1 MAIIAALLLFC
12 LSPLFSLR
20 AAVASPLQNAAL
32 EITSPTKLVMP
43 DDDDFYKPPPG
54 FEATA
59 PGTILK
65 HRPVPNP
72 LTLNNKDAIK
82 PKAAWQ
88 FLFRTQNSLGKPIAT
103 VTTIIQPHGPPK
115 PNNLF
120 GYNFFSD
127 ASYNGCNPSVTMQTG
142 AREDNLFN
150 QAQVGMIVAAL
161 GRGFYVIV
169 TDDGGPQAAFA
180 AGLQSGYAQ
189 IDGFRAA
196 KQSGNITGLG
206 PDPIITMFGYSGGGV
221 TAAWT
226 TEVLSFYGSDV
237 KIAGAALGGLVPN
250 MTLGVEIYN
259 KGERAKL
266 TPPALLGLSH
276 DYPNM
281 STWLTENLIPETAAE
296 FRKADSQ
303 CFDSNEKQFAFQDIG
318 KYFKRGW
325 RSILDDPVPRSVM
338 HSGAT
343 MGARAVPNV
352 PWYLYETI
360 WDDAAPVEVVD
371 ALADR
376 YCRAGMSIHYE
387 RNAVVKLNHSE
398 ECVWGLPG
406 AFAWLQERHDGRPL
420 SIQHGCKVQNVSDY
434 SLRSL
439 AQGYLAKG
447 LFDELFAWAGLPIRR
462 YGS

>member
-1 MAIIAALLLFC
+1 MAVIAGLLLLLLTP
-12 LSPLFSLR
+12 LSFLCV
-20 AAVASPLQNAAL
+20 ADASPLQNAAL
-32 EITSPTKLVMP
+32 ENKTPTALVMP
-43 DDDDFYKPPPG
+43 DNDDFYKPPLG
-54 FEATA
+54 FETTA

-65 HRPVPNP
+65 HRLVPNP
-72 LTLNNKDAIK
+72 LSLNNKDGIK

-88 FLFRTQNSLGKPIAT
+88 LLFRTQNSLGKPIAT
-103 VTTIIQPHGPPK
+103 VTTIIQPHGTPK

-142 AREDNLFN
+142 TRSDNTFN
-150 QAQVGMIVAAL
+150 QMQVGMVVAAL

-169 TDDGGPQAAFA
+169 TDDAGPQAAFA
-180 AGLQSGYAQ
+180 AGLQAGYAQ

-206 PDPIITMFGYSGGGV
+206 PDPIITMYGYSGGGV

-226 TEVLSFYGSDV
+226 SEVHESYGPDV
-237 KIAGAALGGLVPN
+237 KIAGVAVGGLVPN
-250 MTLGVEIYN
+250 MTLGVGLFN

-281 STWLTENLIPETAAE
+281 STWIAEELIPETAAE

-303 CFDSNEKQFAFQDIG
+303 CFDSNEAQFAYKDIG
-318 KYFKRGW
+318 TYFKRGLN
-325 RSILDDPVPRSVM
+325 SIVNDPVPRSVM
-338 HSGAT
+338 HSGASLGV
-343 MGARAVPNV
+343 GATPKV

-360 WDDAAPVEVVD
+360 WDDAAPVELVD
-371 ALADR
+371 ALVDK

-387 RNAVVKLNHSE
+387 RNAIIKLTHSE
-398 ECVWGLPG
+398 ECIWGLPG

-420 SIQHGCKVQNVSDY
+420 SIEHGCKIQNVSDY
-434 SLRSL
+434 SVRSL
-439 AQGYLAKG
+439 TQGYLMKG
-447 LFDELFAWAGLPIRR
+447 LFDNLFAYAGLPIRR
-462 YGS
+462 Y